1 MNVSWAKMGKVIEV
15 LQVAMND
22 KYKDYFNDEGEFLI
36 PFEDIQRG
44 KRPRQMKALHLH
56 PLRILLLVLFCC
68 ITGVLCGFGFILTM
82 IYA

>member
-1 MNVSWAKMGKVIEV
+1 
-15 LQVAMND
+15 MND

-44 KRPRQMKALHLH
+44 KRPRQMNAPHLQ
-56 PLRILLLVLFCC
+56 PLQVLLLVLFCG

-82 IYA
+82 IYS